1 MNYNFYFWRFQTLVQ
16 TFRVWTSQT
25 CLHETVLASWRSWAE
40 LPRQMRRARAAVRRG
55 CRPDIRATPSVGPL
69 MSSRAQNCL
78 IPIVSLPTLIP
89 YMNVVD
95 TRRPPGIAPVLACH
109 ALVRRWPPLPAAC
122 SASRPSLWGE
132 VPSPSSLG
140 CQAKAILEAGALR
153 HVHTDCR
160 RPPWALCR
168 GAPNPAPLHRPLRT
182 PPPLQAPPATS
193 PATSSPPLPTSSPEQ
208 ELPRLQNRR
217 PAKPHRRHLLR
228 PFQVPEWNPMW
239 PYITLPHFPGRTE
252 PSPRR
257 NRALSAGHGARDY
270 IVIRFFVPGTYL

>member
-1 MNYNFYFWRFQTLVQ
+1 
-16 TFRVWTSQT
+16 
-25 CLHETVLASWRSWAE
+25 
-40 LPRQMRRARAAVRRG
+40 MRRARAAVCRG
-55 CRPDIRATPSVGPL
+55 CRPDVHATPSVGP
-69 MSSRAQNCL
+69 
-78 IPIVSLPTLIP
+78 TD
-89 YMNVVD
+89 VVASPKSPA
-95 TRRPPGIAPVLACH
+95 THRFTPRYYPLHEHRRYVPASWHRPCPGAPRT
-109 ALVRRWPPLPAAC
+109 VRRSPPLPAAC

-140 CQAKAILEAGALR
+140 CQAKAVLEAGALK

-168 GAPNPAPLHRPLRT
+168 GAPHPAPLHRPLRT

-228 PFQVPEWNPMW
+228 PFQAPEWNPRW

-270 IVIRFFVPGTYL
+270 IAIRFFVPGICL